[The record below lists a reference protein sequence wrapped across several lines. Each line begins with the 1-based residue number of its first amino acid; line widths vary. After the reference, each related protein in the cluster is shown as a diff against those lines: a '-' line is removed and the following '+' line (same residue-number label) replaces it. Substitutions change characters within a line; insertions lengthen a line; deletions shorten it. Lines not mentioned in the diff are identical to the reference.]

1 MSNYLFVCNTYSDSI
16 SIIDIDIFEE
26 IHRIKLNLLKSN
38 RIGPHGVCLY
48 KNKLLIANNYSNS
61 LSLVTPETGKIVSDF
76 FVGMNCNDVK
86 VCGDLAYV
94 ICGDSNKIIQFNM
107 EKNEM
112 EEQIPC
118 EDMPHSIDLS
128 KQKQIMVTANMNSDS
143 ITIADYGKNNGVR
156 NVRVGSYPT
165 KAIFSIDGNDIY
177 ICESNIG
184 SDQCGSI
191 SIVSSKDFRI
201 LYRIPVGN
209 TPVDMH
215 IEENLCF
222 VSNFGDGTISIV
234 DLNKCRELKR
244 IEIGGMPRGILKYK
258 ENLYVGDNYNNLIFR
273 INLNKNSRKK
283 ISIGRE
289 PSGMLLS

>member
-1 MSNYLFVCNTYSDSI
+1 LRNNLFVCNTYSDSI
-16 SIIDIDIFEE
+16 SIIDVDMFEE
-26 IHRIKLNLLKSN
+26 IHRINLNLSHSD
-38 RIGPHGVCLY
+38 RMGPHGICAY
-48 KNKLLIANNYSNS
+48 KDNLLIANNYSNS
-61 LSLVTPETGKIVSDF
+61 LSILNIKEGKIVNDF

-94 ICGDSNKIIQFNM
+94 ICGDSNKIIRYNLK
-107 EKNEM
+107 KNQI
-112 EEQIPC
+112 EEQISC
-118 EDMPHSIDLS
+118 EDMPHSIDLC

-143 ITIADYGKNNGVR
+143 ITIADYGKDNGVR
-156 NVRVGSYPT
+156 HIRVGNYPT
-165 KAIFSIDGNDIY
+165 KAVFSIDGKDIY

-209 TPVDMH
+209 TPVDMC
-215 IEENLCF
+215 IEQNLCF
-222 VSNFGDGTISIV
+222 VSNFGDGTISVV
-234 DLNKCRELKR
+234 DLNKCTELKR
-244 IEIGGMPRGILKYK
+244 VEIGGMPRGILKYK
-258 ENLYVGDNYNNLIFR
+258 GNVYVGDNYNSLIFC
-273 INLNKNSRKK
+273 INIEENSRKK